1 MSALYVRN
9 PETEAFEPIPALV
22 GPAGISPVVKIEK
35 INNGHRVTITDKNG
49 TQFFDVMDGG
59 ASGGGTNGVTF
70 YPTVDENGN
79 ISWRNDGGLTNP
91 DTVNIKGPKGDD
103 GVSVS
108 KVEQTATSSADGG
121 DNVITVTLSNG
132 QKATFTVKNGSKGS
146 SGRGV
151 SSMVYDSSTNKWT
164 VTYTDNTTATV
175 DGPVIPDVSSYMS
188 KSGGTFTGA
197 AYANSATTATAQ
209 LRNTSLVSADTDPT
223 VNGQIN
229 WTYG

>member
-9 PETEAFEPIPALV
+9 PETGEFEPVPALV
-22 GPAGISPVVKIEK
+22 GPAGVSPVVKIEK
-35 INNGHRVTITDKNG
+35 INNGHRVIITDKNG
-49 TQFFDVMDGG
+49 TQYFDVMDGG

-70 YPTVDENGN
+70 YPSVDASGN
-79 ISWRNDGGLTNP
+79 LSWRNDGGLTNP

-108 KVEQTATSSADGG
+108 KVEQTTTSSADGG

-132 QKATFTVKNGSKGS
+132 QKTTFTVKNGSKGS

-175 DGPVIPDVSSYMS
+175 DGPVIPDVSDLMP
-188 KSGGTFTGA
+188 KSGGTFTGRVIA
-197 AYANSATTATAQ
+197 SAQTASVSL
-209 LRNTSLVSADTDPT
+209 LRNSKLVAADTDPT
-223 VNGQIN
+223 VNGEIN
-229 WTYG
+229 WTYA

>member
-9 PETEAFEPIPALV
+9 PETGEFEPVPALV
-22 GPAGISPVVKIEK
+22 GPAGVSPVVKIEK
-35 INNGHRVTITDKNG
+35 INNGHRVIITDKNG
-49 TQFFDVMDGG
+49 TQYFDVMDGG

-70 YPTVDENGN
+70 YPNVDASGN
-79 ISWRNDGGLTNP
+79 LSWRNDGGLTNP

-108 KVEQTATSSADGG
+108 KVEQTTTSSTDGG

-132 QKATFTVKNGSKGS
+132 QKTTFTVKNGSKGS

-151 SSMVYDSSTNKWT
+151 SSMVYNSSTNKWT

-175 DGPVIPDVSSYMS
+175 DGPVIPDVSGYMS

-197 AYANSATTATAQ
+197 VHAKSATTADAQ
-209 LRNTSLVSADTDPT
+209 LRNTALVSADTDPT

-229 WTYG
+229 WTYA

>member
-9 PETEAFEPIPALV
+9 PETGEFEPIPALV

-35 INNGHRVTITDKNG
+35 INNGHRVIITDKNG
-49 TQFFDVMDGG
+49 TQYFDVMDGG

-70 YPTVDENGN
+70 YPSVDANGDL
-79 ISWRNDGGLTNP
+79 SWRNDGGLTNP
-91 DTVNIKGPKGDD
+91 DTVNIKGPEGDD

-108 KVEQTATSSADGG
+108 KVEQTTTSSADGG

-132 QKATFTVKNGSKGS
+132 QKTTFTVKNGSKGS

-151 SSMVYDSSTNKWT
+151 SSMVYNSSTNKWT

-175 DGPVIPDVSSYMS
+175 DGPVIPDTSGLMP
-188 KSGGTFTGA
+188 KSGGTFTGRVIA
-197 AYANSATTATAQ
+197 SAQTASVSL
-209 LRNTSLVSADTDPT
+209 LRNSKLVAADTDPT
-223 VNGQIN
+223 VNGEIN
-229 WTYG
+229 WTYA